1 MQTIHVREP
10 HKLERHRPS
19 IPNVL
24 LAQRHDLRKHR
35 VVGTLH
41 VPKADRGLVHEQL
54 ECLGPALWHGGSQ
67 DERADA
73 HGLVELDW
81 VPESRS
87 QTPPSTR
94 QRGRRRKG

>member
-24 LAQRHDLRKHR
+24 LAQRHDLRKR
-35 VVGTLH
+35 PVVGIFH

-54 ECLGPALWHGGSQ
+54 ERLGSALGRYGGS
-67 DERADA
+67 
-73 HGLVELDW
+73 
-81 VPESRS
+81 
-87 QTPPSTR
+87 
-94 QRGRRRKG
+94 